1 MKVTRFIPAI
11 ASALALVALP
21 SCGNKTDSD
30 YHHER
35 PETKAPVESGL
46 PDAAVIAVP
55 LDQNNQEMT
64 NRAELR
70 VIPNSPESLSGEQI
84 MTAYENGRR
93 PDRMIDEMDATSSS
107 ESFQGWGNYR
117 HVGQPGFG
125 YGGFNQYQPIYYH
138 GGNPFSWR
146 FFNQHRCGNTNY
158 YYYHR
163 RPQPWQ
169 NQWNRPVPGPFNPG
183 APNPYGPIQPIG
195 YY

>member
-1 MKVTRFIPAI
+1 MKVVRFIPAL
-11 ASALALVALP
+11 ASVLALLALP

-30 YHHER
+30 HQHER
-35 PETKAPVESGL
+35 QETSLPFESRL

-55 LDQNNQEMT
+55 VDQDNREMT
-64 NRAELR
+64 DRAELR
-70 VIPNSPESLSGEQI
+70 VIPNSPDSLSGEQI

-93 PDRMIDEMDATSSS
+93 PDHVIDEMDVTSSS

-117 HVGQPGFG
+117 HIGQPGFG

-138 GGNPFSWR
+138 GGNPFFWR
-146 FFNQHRCGNTNY
+146 FLNQHRCGNTNY

-169 NQWNRPVPGPFNPG
+169 NQWNRPTPRPFNPG
-183 APNPYGPIQPIG
+183 VPNPYGPIQPIG